1 MVWTVAAL
9 WIWNQSKILSS
20 IDFPSAVKIVVDGSY
35 NGKLSTPQL
44 ALVYHDN
51 SRSNCRA
58 TAKLLPRSK
67 SQSRLK
73 PQARSQSP
81 FQWTT
86 VHDSHSCPLGAST
99 ITLCHSHLQGLKN
112 CHSPLHMPQT
122 IPLHLSPSNMPITV
136 TVAYFRAEPWSQAC
150 CCYVIAIRSESQTV
164 AKVKSSLS
172 VQQNTVVIN
181 QSKYRQV
188 ASC

>member
-1 MVWTVAAL
+1 MQPFSLLQSATQVWCMVCTIAAP
-9 WIWNQSKILSS
+9 WEWNQSKVLSS
-20 IDFPSAVKIVVDGSY
+20 VDLTSAVKIVVDGSY
-35 NGKLSTPQL
+35 NSKLSTPQL

-51 SRSNCRA
+51 SRSDCRA

-86 VHDSHSCPLGAST
+86 VHFSHSCPLVHLT
-99 ITLCHSHLQGLKN
+99 ITLCHSHLNGLKN
-112 CHSPLHMPQT
+112 CHSPLRMTHT

-136 TVAYFRAEPWSQAC
+136 TVAYLIAERWSQAC
-150 CCYVIAIRSESQTV
+150 CCYAW
-164 AKVKSSLS
+164 VKLWP
-172 VQQNTVVIN
+172 
-181 QSKYRQV
+181 KCR
-188 ASC
+188 